1 MRVDCTIA
9 LMDWMIKL
17 CLKQSRRGTQQVKV
31 IQRIKNSQKKSLLFK
46 ILLKPLY
53 IEEEI
58 CIQIF
63 SREKESHR
71 QRDKVSEKKERQRYN
86 RERERE
92 KKRNIERGIK
102 KE

>member
-1 MRVDCTIA
+1 
-9 LMDWMIKL
+9 MDWMIKL

-71 QRDKVSEKKERQRYN
+71 QRDKVREKKERQRYN
-86 RERERE
+86 REIERE
-92 KKRNIERGIK
+92 EKKHR
-102 KE
+102 